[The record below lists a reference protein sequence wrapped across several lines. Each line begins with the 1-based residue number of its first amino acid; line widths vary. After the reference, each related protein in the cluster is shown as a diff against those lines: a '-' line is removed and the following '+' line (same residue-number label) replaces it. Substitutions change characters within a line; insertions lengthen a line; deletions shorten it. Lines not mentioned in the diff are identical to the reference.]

1 MELLIAFLITFG
13 IVSSKDESSLLKDA
27 NKVESIYKSSGL
39 SDKDFDA
46 YKKKIVEL
54 EQDNM

>member
-1 MELLIAFLITFG
+1 MELLIAFLIAFG
-13 IVSSKDESSLLKDA
+13 IVSSSDADFLLKDA
-27 NKVESIYKSSGL
+27 DKTESIYRSSGL
-39 SDKDFDA
+39 TGNDFEA